1 MDEIG
6 LTLHPLLHLNMEE
19 LWEEIEEEDTA
30 HELKGSKSL
39 SRYHSCPQL
48 FEENKILSQSFEST
62 TDDTADLMAFNRR
75 KFSLHTGR
83 IQTYEPDS
91 PSSSTPTPPSSPR
104 SARNSS
110 VQESCQTPVEGQSNV
125 SSPVHGAGYTNDH
138 EHDFFSDENFE
149 DDESVSSR
157 SLTGS
162 GAKRSFEMLKLVS
175 DSVDISNDVL
185 GKDGKHFIK
194 RDKKYSRVKFN
205 GTAEDKQQRPGV
217 AGGTAD
223 KCSKWLQTVKMS
235 QTEKIKSR
243 SHVQL
248 PPS

>member
-1 MDEIG
+1 MDEVG

-19 LWEEIEEEDTA
+19 LWDEIEDDDTG
-30 HELKGSKSL
+30 HDLKGSGSL

-48 FEENKILSQSFEST
+48 FEENKILSQSFETT
-62 TDDTADLMAFNRR
+62 TDDTADLSAFNRR

-83 IQTYEPDS
+83 LQTYEPDS
-91 PSSSTPTPPSSPR
+91 PTSSTPTPPSSPR

-110 VQESCQTPVEGQSNV
+110 AQESCQTPVEGQSNV
-125 SSPVHGAGYTNDH
+125 SSPLHGAGYINDN
-138 EHDFFSDENFE
+138 EHDFFTDEPLE
-149 DDESVSSR
+149 DDNSTSAGSQTGSER
-157 SLTGS
+157 SL
-162 GAKRSFEMLKLVS
+162 EMLKLVS
-175 DSVDISNDVL
+175 DSVDVGTDAADKN
-185 GKDGKHFIK
+185 GKHFIK

-205 GTAEDKQQRPGV
+205 GTADDKQQKLGGT
-217 AGGTAD
+217 GGTAD